1 MNIEKAKFGRFII
14 KDCANCKTVFDY
26 QVTNIQIDNINNYL
40 CNDCLNEL
48 IIKASKYLDDK
59 ENS

>member
-14 KDCANCKTVFDY
+14 KDCTNCKTVFDY

-40 CNDCLNEL
+40 CDDCLNKL

>member
-14 KDCANCKTVFDY
+14 KDCANCKTVFNY

-40 CNDCLNEL
+40 CDDCLNEL
-48 IIKASKYLDDK
+48 IIKASKYLNDK
-59 ENS
+59 KSS

>member
-14 KDCANCKTVFDY
+14 KDCANCKTVFNY

-40 CNDCLNEL
+40 CDDCLNKL